1 MAFPSPTLA
10 PPALNPYQLSYR
22 GLTFGGVVT
31 GSTYQLQSMTFD
43 MPDVE
48 SGDLDRAL
56 DQGEFPGLDKLAG
69 ADVTVVQ
76 AVTCGSVIG
85 PGGATTAQGQALDT
99 AVQALGGVMSLVPG
113 NVEQPLWLQLPSGT
127 FARMCRPRKHNCPL
141 DINRVFAGGT
151 VATSLLHSTD
161 PRWYAA
167 PTQSQQVA
175 LPAAIGGGLA
185 WPAAAPFVFG
195 SGGVGGL
202 LTVVNSGLFEMRPV
216 LVITGPCVN
225 PAVANLSITGAPQ
238 VGVTITMAAGDTLVI
253 DLDWQSV
260 IYTVAGSAQGSSR
273 RSSLTNGSTWWNLPS
288 ASASTIQFTSQDTS
302 PVTGTLSVLSASA
315 YLSL

>member
-1 MAFPSPTLA
+1 MGFPSPTLA
-10 PPALNPYQLSYR
+10 PPALLPYQLSFG
-22 GLTFGGVVT
+22 GLTFGGIVP
-31 GSTYQLQSMTFD
+31 GATYQLQGLDMS
-43 MPDVE
+43 MPDVAT
-48 SGDLDRAL
+48 GDVQRAL
-56 DQGEFPGLDKLAG
+56 DQGEFAGLDTLPG
-69 ADVTVVQ
+69 ADITITQV
-76 AVTCGSVIG
+76 VTCGSVIG
-85 PGGATTAQGQALDT
+85 PGGASTAQGQALDS
-99 AVQALGGVMSLVPG
+99 AVRALGGVMGPG
-113 NVEQPLWLQLPSGT
+113 GTAEQPLWLQLPSGT

-141 DINRVFAGGT
+141 DVNRVFAAGV

-167 PTQSQQVA
+167 PTQSQSVA

-195 SGGVGGL
+195 SGGIGGL

-225 PAVANLSITGAPQ
+225 PAVTNLSITGAPS
-238 VGVTITMAAGDTLVI
+238 VGVNITMAAGDTLVI
-253 DLDWQSV
+253 DLDWQSA
-260 IYTVAGSAQGSSR
+260 IYTVAGSTQGSSR

-288 ASASTIQFTSQDTS
+288 GTASTVQFTSQDTS
-302 PVTGTLSVLSASA
+302 PTTGTLSVLSASA